1 MRVRIKTFDRRR
13 HPGRPPR
20 SIQTEW
26 TNAELYLGTQWLYC
40 RVDSFNLTTVYN
52 QSSIV
57 NLFVSSKRNGQ
68 HREERIKTLDTLK
81 SHSSRLVIQRYND
94 KKIDNI
100 DNSFPGCFIEQLIS
114 LPSPQ
119 EPHTPLKILQST
131 TTLSAGD
138 KDQLPVQGIQYHGT
152 SCLELFVS
160 SYVKFRYHHHFQGTS
175 ENWMFA
181 AAYDTSLPI
190 RTLVIRRH
198 LYFFFTFDI
207 WYTENETTI
216 TTCSKKHKWR

>member
-119 EPHTPLKILQST
+119 EPTHLWRSSSQLLLYQPATRINFQSKAFSIT
-131 TTLSAGD
+131 APAVWNSLS
-138 KDQLPVQGIQYHGT
+138 PVT
-152 SCLELFVS
+152 
-160 SYVKFRYHHHFQGTS
+160 
-175 ENWMFA
+175 
-181 AAYDTSLPI
+181 
-190 RTLVIRRH
+190 
-198 LYFFFTFDI
+198 
-207 WYTENETTI
+207 
-216 TTCSKKHKWR
+216 